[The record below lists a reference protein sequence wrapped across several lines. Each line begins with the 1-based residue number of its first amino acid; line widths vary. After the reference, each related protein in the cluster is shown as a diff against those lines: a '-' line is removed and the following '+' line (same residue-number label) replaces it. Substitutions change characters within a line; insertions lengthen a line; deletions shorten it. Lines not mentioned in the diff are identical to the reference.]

1 MSNSEETSPAEF
13 GHDRHGSVAVDEHG
27 HGDGHREVALTDDPF
42 ADPGLEPHRP
52 RASDIDEKVAKRIER
67 QVAAL
72 FTLSAV
78 CTVGFMVAYTEVPR
92 DSVVNFFPLGA
103 VNASNFYLGLL
114 LGVALFALGA
124 GAIYWARNLMT
135 DVEFPQE
142 RHPLESDPQD
152 KADATAEFR
161 QGVEDSGIKRRPLIR
176 RSLLGALAILPLP
189 ALWILRDLGPLP
201 EDTLRQTAW
210 KAGERIINDNTVSL
224 DGTTGRGVRPED
236 VIIGSI
242 VNARP
247 AVALSSGDDF
257 NNMIAKSAILLVRMD
272 PADIK
277 SQKER
282 DWGYQGIVAYSKI
295 CTHVGCPVALY
306 EQQTHH
312 MLCPCHQSTFDL
324 SEDGKV
330 IFGPAARSLPQL
342 PITVDAEGYLV
353 ARSGFDQPVGPSFW
367 ERG

>member
-1 MSNSEETSPAEF
+1 MTAEETNLTEL
-13 GHDRHGSVAVDEHG
+13 GHDEHGAVAVDEHG
-27 HGDGHREVALTDDPF
+27 HGHGAVEVAGDPF
-42 ADPGLEPHRP
+42 TDPGLEPHAP
-52 RASDIDEKVAKRIER
+52 RVTDIDEKAAKKAER
-67 QVAAL
+67 QVALL
-72 FTLSAV
+72 FLLSAA
-78 CTVGFMVAYTEVPR
+78 CTIAFMVAYTEIPKTAIV
-92 DSVVNFFPLGA
+92 DFFPIGA
-103 VNASNFYLGLL
+103 VSASNFALGTL
-114 LGVALFALGA
+114 LGVALFSLGA
-124 GAIYWARNLMT
+124 GAIYWARTLMT

-142 RHPLESDPQD
+142 RHPLASDPQTR
-152 KADATAEFR
+152 AEAIAEFQ

-176 RSLLGALAILPLP
+176 RTLLLSLTVLPLP

-201 EDTLRQTAW
+201 ENTLRHTAW

-224 DGTTGRGVRPED
+224 DGTTGQGVKPED
-236 VIIGSI
+236 VTIGSL
-242 VNARP
+242 VSARP
-247 AVALSSGDDF
+247 QAALSAGEDF
-257 NNMIAKSAILLVRMD
+257 NDLIAKSAVLLVRMD

-277 SQKER
+277 SQQER
-282 DWGYQGIVAYSKI
+282 DWGYQGIVAFSKI

-342 PITVDAEGYLV
+342 PITVDADGYLV
-353 ARSGFDQPVGPSFW
+353 AQRDFDAPVGPSFW